1 MPNKEEKAK
10 PSVSF
15 IFSKVVP
22 TKKLFCIC
30 QCPKCGL
37 KVFSKNNSVHITVCA
52 CGAKDKTDELQKF
65 KINESDIKDPDK
77 KDVEVYK

>member
-1 MPNKEEKAK
+1 MPPNEIKTA

-15 IFSKVVP
+15 IFSKVVS

-37 KVFSKNNSVHITVCA
+37 TVFSKNNSVHVAVCA
-52 CGAKDKTDELQKF
+52 CGAKDQTNELQKF
-65 KINESDIKDPDK
+65 KISESDMIAAER
-77 KDVEVYK
+77 DVEVHK